1 MTNSVLLVIS
11 VLVFLLLI
19 TGLVL
24 MVREFMGM
32 MEEASPEVKH
42 WLDTSDDKKS
52 K

>member
-1 MTNSVLLVIS
+1 MSNSILLVIS

-24 MVREFMGM
+24 MVREFLGI

-42 WLDTSDDKKS
+42 WLDSSNDKK
-52 K
+52 

>member
-1 MTNSVLLVIS
+1 MSTTVLLIIS

-24 MVREFMGM
+24 MVREFLGI

-42 WLDTSDDKKS
+42 WLDSSNDKK
-52 K
+52 

>member
-1 MTNSVLLVIS
+1 MSTTVLLIIS

-24 MVREFMGM
+24 MVREFLGI
-32 MEEASPEVKH
+32 MEEASPEVKN
-42 WLDTSDDKKS
+42 WLDTSNDKKS